1 MIHANFGLSGL
12 LANLQR
18 SVTVITTYHGSDIN
32 CDNVFRF
39 SKWSIRLSAYNIF
52 VSRKNLDKAHKY
64 SKNCTLIPCGVDMEV
79 FYPIDKSEA
88 RQALGLDHNKK
99 LLLFASSFANKV
111 KNPELALEATRQLP
125 DIELIELAGYD
136 RRQVA
141 LLMNAVDACLMTSH
155 TEGSPQFIK
164 EAMACNCPVVSV
176 DVGDV
181 ADMINNV
188 DNCFIAQY
196 DATDIARK
204 LNLIFTADH
213 RSNGRERINAMN
225 LDKKIIAQRLMDI
238 YKLVPPKKK

>member
-1 MIHANFGLSGL
+1 MLGFIL
-12 LANLQR
+12 
-18 SVTVITTYHGSDIN
+18 
-32 CDNVFRF
+32 
-39 SKWSIRLSAYNIF
+39 
-52 VSRKNLDKAHKY
+52 
-64 SKNCTLIPCGVDMEV
+64 
-79 FYPIDKSEA
+79 SEA
-88 RQALGLDHNKK
+88 SYNNR
-99 LLLFASSFANKV
+99 LFA
-111 KNPELALEATRQLP
+111 LATRQLP

-181 ADMINNV
+181 ADMTKNV
-188 DNCFIAQY
+188 DNCFITQY

-213 RSNGRERINAMN
+213 RSNGRERIIAMN

-238 YKLVPPKKK
+238 YKLVPSKKK